1 MERKVSVSLALGS
14 GGARG
19 YAHIGVIEELVRRG
33 YHIKAIA
40 GSSMGALVGGMYA
53 AGALEPYRDWVS
65 GLTRMDILR
74 LMDVTFSRGAIR
86 GDKVFA
92 RLREFAGDP
101 DIESLP
107 LSFTAVAT
115 DLSHQKEVW
124 FQKGSLMSAIRAS
137 AAVPGFFTPVVTDN
151 RVLVDGGVLNPLP
164 IVPTV
169 AAHADLIVAVDLN
182 TSRYRLPVVD
192 MPQNAFLDH
201 SGHGDD
207 GELQSEVSVAA
218 GGAAANGTGEKARFG
233 GRFDILLSSVEVM
246 QSALSE
252 YKIAGYPPDLSITIP
267 KEVCSFYE
275 FHRAEELIEIGRQIA
290 RERLSA
296 MEQGRLT
303 LSHG

>member
-1 MERKVSVSLALGS
+1 MMTRKVTVSLALGS

-53 AGALEPYRDWVS
+53 AGELDAYREWVS
-65 GLTRMDILR
+65 GLKRIDILR

-86 GDKVFA
+86 GDRVFA
-92 RLREFAGDP
+92 KLRELAGDP

-137 AAVPGFFTPVVTDN
+137 AAVPGFFTPVVTKDN

-169 AAHADLIVAVDLN
+169 AAHADIIVAVDLN
-182 TSRYRLPVVD
+182 ASRYRLPVVD
-192 MPQNAFLDH
+192 MPQNAFLDS
-201 SGHGDD
+201 SGLDD
-207 GELQSEVSVAA
+207 DSPPSAWDA
-218 GGAAANGTGEKARFG
+218 GTVNGAALKERFG
-233 GRFDILLSSVEVM
+233 GRLDILLSSVEVM
-246 QSALSE
+246 QSSLSE
-252 YKIAGYPPDLSITIP
+252 YKIAGYPPDLNITIP
-267 KEVCSFYE
+267 KEACSFYE
-275 FHRAEELIEIGRQIA
+275 FHRAEELIEVGRLIA

-296 MEQGRLT
+296 MEEGRLE
-303 LSHG
+303 LPPG

>member
-1 MERKVSVSLALGS
+1 MMERKVSVSLALGS

-19 YAHIGVIEELVRRG
+19 YAHIGVIEELLRRG

-53 AGALEPYRDWVS
+53 AGALESYRDWVKS
-65 GLTRMDILR
+65 LKRIDILR

-86 GDKVFA
+86 GDRVFA
-92 RLREFAGDP
+92 RLRELAGDP

-137 AAVPGFFTPVVTDN
+137 AAVPGFFTPVVTES

-164 IVPTV
+164 IIPTV
-169 AAHADLIVAVDLN
+169 AAHADIIVAVDLN
-182 TSRYRLPVVD
+182 TSRFRLPVVK
-192 MPQNAFLDH
+192 MPHNAFLER

-207 GELQSEVSVAA
+207 QPLDVEA
-218 GGAAANGTGEKARFG
+218 GAQDDAAATSGSVKERFG
-233 GRFDILLSSVEVM
+233 GRLDILLSSVEAM
-246 QSALSE
+246 QSSLSE

-267 KEVCSFYE
+267 KETCSFYE
-275 FHRAEELIEIGRQIA
+275 FHRAAEMIEVGRHIA
-290 RERLSA
+290 RERLAA
-296 MEQGRLT
+296 MEEGRLT
-303 LSHG
+303 LTS

>member
-19 YAHIGVIEELVRRG
+19 YAHIGVIEELIRRG

-53 AGALEPYRDWVS
+53 AGALEPYRDWVT
-65 GLTRMDILR
+65 GLKRIDILR

-86 GDKVFA
+86 GDRVFA
-92 RLREFAGDP
+92 RLRELAGDP

-137 AAVPGFFTPVVTDN
+137 AAVPGFFTPVVTDS

-164 IVPTV
+164 IIPTV
-169 AAHADLIVAVDLN
+169 AAHADIIIAVDLN
-182 TSRYRLPVVD
+182 TSRFRLPVVR
-192 MPQNAFLDH
+192 MPHNAFLER

-207 GELQSEVSVAA
+207 HPSDVEA
-218 GGAAANGTGEKARFG
+218 GTPESSAAANGAEKERFG
-233 GRFDILLSSVEVM
+233 GRMDILLSSVEAM
-246 QSALSE
+246 QSSLSE

-267 KEVCSFYE
+267 KEICSFYE
-275 FHRAEELIEIGRQIA
+275 FHRAAEMIEAGRQIA

-296 MEQGRLT
+296 MEEGRLT
-303 LSHG
+303 LAPG

>member
-1 MERKVSVSLALGS
+1 MEKTVTVSLALGS

-53 AGALEPYRDWVS
+53 AGALADYRDWVL
-65 GLTRMDILR
+65 GLKRIDILR

-86 GDKVFA
+86 GDRVFA
-92 RLREFAGDP
+92 KLQELAGNP

-115 DLSHQKEVW
+115 DLAHQKEVW
-124 FQKGSLMSAIRAS
+124 FQKGPLMSAIRAS
-137 AAVPGFFTPVVTDN
+137 AAVPGFFTPIITDN

-164 IVPTV
+164 IIPTV
-169 AAHADLIVAVDLN
+169 AAHADIIVAVDLN

-192 MPQNAFLDH
+192 MPQNAFLDRPGH
-201 SGHGDD
+201 SDD
-207 GELQSEVSVAA
+207 WQPEAESN
-218 GGAAANGTGEKARFG
+218 GAAEAATPKTRFG
-233 GRFDILLSSVEVM
+233 GRMDILLSSVEAM
-246 QSALSE
+246 QSSLSE
-252 YKIAGYPPDLSITIP
+252 YKIAGYPPDLNITIP

-275 FHRAEELIEIGRQIA
+275 FHRAAELIEIGRKIA
-290 RERLSA
+290 RERLTA
-296 MEQGRLT
+296 METGTLT
-303 LSHG
+303 LSAG

>member
-65 GLTRMDILR
+65 GLKRIDILR

-86 GDKVFA
+86 GDRVFA
-92 RLREFAGDP
+92 KLLELAGDP

-164 IVPTV
+164 IIPTV
-169 AAHADLIVAVDLN
+169 AAHADIIVAVGLN

-192 MPQNAFLDH
+192 MPQNAFLDR
-201 SGHGDD
+201 SGYSDD
-207 GELQSEVSVAA
+207 GEVHAEGLAA
-218 GGAAANGTGEKARFG
+218 VNGAAANGAGEKERFG
-233 GRFDILLSSVEVM
+233 GRLDILLSSVEVM
-246 QSALSE
+246 QSSLSE
-252 YKIAGYPPDLSITIP
+252 YKIAGYPPDLNITIP

-275 FHRAEELIEIGRQIA
+275 FHRAAEMIEIGRQIA
-290 RERLSA
+290 RERLAA
-296 MEQGRLT
+296 MEQGRLA